1 MAKTQIY
8 QQKDA
13 LSVYFHDMLA
23 EPRKSPRNI
32 AAKSPAP
39 PEITPESTNK
49 PSLQAE
55 STAEKRQT
63 EPKAS
68 ESPLRLFLCQ
78 IAGIK
83 VALPVSELNNIVHWP
98 QQGLTQFPDQAD
110 WQLGLLS
117 DRGQQIEV
125 IDIGAALQATAGEQQ
140 VRPRYILL
148 VDGRRLGIACEAIE
162 EIASLETDAVH
173 WREDNDP
180 RSWFKGLL
188 SESMHTLIDL
198 PALLTSLDARDMA

>member
-23 EPRKSPRNI
+23 EPRKSTRTL
-32 AAKSPAP
+32 ADKKPAP
-39 PEITPESTNK
+39 PESTPEPTNK
-49 PSLQAE
+49 PSLEPEPTPEKIQ
-55 STAEKRQT
+55 TA
-63 EPKAS
+63 PKAW
-68 ESPLRLFLCQ
+68 EGPLRLFLCQ
-78 IAGIK
+78 IVGIK

-98 QQGLTQFPDQAD
+98 QQGLVQFPDQAD

-117 DRGQQIEV
+117 EHGQQIEV
-125 IDIGAALQATAGEQQ
+125 IDIGAVLQATPGEEKVQ
-140 VRPRYILL
+140 PRYILL

-162 EIASLETDAVH
+162 EIVSLETDTIH

>member
-23 EPRKSPRNI
+23 EPRKSPRNL
-32 AAKSPAP
+32 ADKKPSPHQN
-39 PEITPESTNK
+39 TPASTNK

-55 STAEKRQT
+55 STAENGQT
-63 EPKAS
+63 EPNTV

-78 IAGIK
+78 IAGMK

-98 QQGLTQFPDQAD
+98 QQGLVQYPDQTD

-117 DRGQQIEV
+117 ERGQQVEV
-125 IDIGAALQATAGEQQ
+125 IDIGAALQATPDAQQ
-140 VRPRYILL
+140 VSPRYILL

-162 EIASLETDAVH
+162 EIVSLEADAFH

-180 RSWFKGLL
+180 RSWFKGLV

-198 PALLTSLDARDMA
+198 PALLTSLVVSDMA